1 MLLLNL
7 RVIDGLG
14 AVHAGVDIRV
24 QEGRFREIGV
34 GLVAGPDAVRDLE
47 GLTAIP
53 GLIDAHTHLS
63 LNAAPDAMT
72 AAAQHAHAYQ
82 ALLTGVRAKALLY
95 QGVTTARDVGGV
107 GPDVIFAV
115 RDAINAGQIPGPR
128 IFSAGRWITATGG
141 HGWPIGVEADGADAV
156 RRAVR
161 EEIKAG
167 ADLIKFM
174 ASGGVIGPG
183 MGPETSQ
190 FTEEELRLG
199 AAEAHGAGLT
209 MAAHA
214 HGETS
219 IRAAVRAGVDSVEHG
234 TYLSEALGLEMVER
248 GTFLVPTLAVIG
260 AILAHAEE
268 AGLESHTVE
277 RAQAVAETH
286 RQTVQLAIRLG
297 ITLVAGT
304 DMGAPFTG
312 PEAIHDEIALLH
324 EAGLTPMQA
333 LQSATL
339 HAAQALHR
347 EDELGSVCAG
357 LRADLVLLDGD
368 PLADLAATRRIRG
381 VLKDGEWVVEMGV

>member
-1 MLLLNL
+1 MLLRNL

-24 QEGRFREIGV
+24 QEGRFTEIGA
-34 GLVAGPDAVRDLE
+34 GLVAGSDAVRDLD

-63 LNAAPDAMT
+63 LNAAADAMT
-72 AAAQHAHAYQ
+72 AAAQQPHAYQ
-82 ALLTGVRAKALLY
+82 AVLTGVRAEALLH

-115 RDAINAGQIPGPR
+115 RDAVNAGQIAGPR

-174 ASGGVIGPG
+174 ASGGVVGPG
-183 MGPETSQ
+183 LGPEASQ

-199 AAEAHGAGLT
+199 AVEAHGAGLT

-214 HGETS
+214 HGEAS
-219 IRAAVRAGVDSVEHG
+219 IRAAVLGGVDTVEHG
-234 TYLSEALGLEMVER
+234 TYLTEELALAMVDR
-248 GTFLVPTLAVIG
+248 GTFLVPTLAVIA

-268 AGLESHTVE
+268 AGLDAHTVE
-277 RAQAVAETH
+277 RAQAVTETH
-286 RQTVQLAIRLG
+286 RRSVQRAIRLG

-312 PEAIHDEIALLH
+312 PDTIHDEIALLQQ
-324 EAGLTPMQA
+324 AGLTPMQA
-333 LQSATL
+333 LQAATR

-347 EDELGSVCAG
+347 DDELGSVCAG
-357 LRADLVLLDGD
+357 LRADLVFLDGD
-368 PLADLAATRRIRG
+368 PLADLSATREIRG
-381 VLKDGEWVVEMGV
+381 VLKDGEWAVEMGV